1 MAGLGRWR
9 RNVLKLPVVRVGL
22 PWDTPDCQTVTFR
35 WDGRQD
41 AVVTGD
47 PRIRPATRSDAP
59 AVRATAHASWHAAY
73 DDVLGPET
81 VERVVD
87 EWYGVASLRT
97 AVAESVF
104 HVAAVDGAVVGFVN
118 AGPNPEYDEGTAE
131 LYRIYV
137 HPDRWGEGIG
147 GRLLAAVEDDLGAEG
162 YDRLR
167 LSVLA
172 ENAVGVG
179 FYEGH
184 GFEHVETGTVDLGD
198 ESYVDRD
205 YLKPL

>member
-1 MAGLGRWR
+1 METRSNERWPR
-9 RNVLKLPVVRVGL
+9 SSHR
-22 PWDTPDCQTVTFR
+22 WDTLDCQRVTFR
-35 WDGRQD
+35 WDERQQGIMAD
-41 AVVTGD
+41 DRRV
-47 PRIRPATRSDAP
+47 RPATRSDAP

-118 AGPNPEYDEGTAE
+118 AGPNPAYDEGTAE

-147 GRLLAAVEDDLGAEG
+147 GRL
-162 YDRLR
+162 
-167 LSVLA
+167 LA

>member
-1 MAGLGRWR
+1 METRSNERWPR
-9 RNVLKLPVVRVGL
+9 SSHR
-22 PWDTPDCQTVTFR
+22 WDTLDCQRVTFR
-35 WDGRQD
+35 WDERQQGIMAD
-41 AVVTGD
+41 DRRV
-47 PRIRPATRSDAP
+47 RPATRSDAP

-104 HVAAVDGAVVGFVN
+104 HVAEVDGAVVGFAN

-147 GRLLAAVEDDLGAEG
+147 GRLLAAAEDNLGDEG

-167 LSVLA
+167 VSVLA

-179 FYEGH
+179 FYEAH
-184 GFEHVETGTVDLGD
+184 GFEHVETGAVDLDG